1 MEEAGRV
8 ARIVHYE
15 QTIKQIITRKQH
27 EQKTNTH

>member
-8 ARIVHYE
+8 PMIVHHE
-15 QTIKQIITRKQH
+15 QTIKQIIKRKQH